1 MAIETRDTR
10 TTHTTGPAVRD
21 RLASRTAAY
30 GESIWTEMAGMFL
43 QHPDPVYFGDGSPAP
58 EMMPVAQLRAASAHA
73 WESAPKVLGYGESD
87 GYAPLRELIV
97 ERMKPRGIA
106 ATAEDIIVTPGS
118 TQGIELAARIMLDP
132 GDVVILENP
141 TFLGAIQTFEA
152 YEPRFVPIDVDEH
165 GMQIDALERAL
176 ASKPRAKLIYTI
188 PTFQNPTGTTLP
200 LDRRQRMI
208 ELAHDYGVLIVE
220 DDPYGELQYD
230 GEIVPPLRALDP
242 DVLHLGTFSKTIA
255 PAVRTG
261 WTVAPTTLKTYLLAA
276 RELIDIH
283 NDRITMRT
291 IYHTA
296 ADGYLDAHLPAARAL
311 YKSRRD
317 VMLAALEEHMPEGVT
332 WSRPNGG
339 FFVWVTLPEHIDVVE
354 LLGQAAHNGVIFFPG
369 HWFYPHQDRRHT
381 LRLSFSTVPEER
393 IRLGIERLG
402 ETIRNA

>member
-1 MAIETRDTR
+1 MAIETRDTII
-10 TTHTTGPAVRD
+10 THTSRPTVRD
-21 RLASRTAAY
+21 RVASRTAVY
-30 GESIWTEMAGMFL
+30 GDSIWTEMAEMFR

-118 TQGIELAARIMLDP
+118 TQGIELAARVMLDP

-152 YEPRFVPIDVDEH
+152 YEPRFAPIDVDEH
-165 GMQIDALERAL
+165 GMDIDALARAL
-176 ASKPRAKLIYTI
+176 ASEPRAKLIYTI

-208 ELAHDYGVLIVE
+208 ALAREYGVLIVE

-230 GEIVPPLRALDP
+230 GEVIPPLRALDP

-261 WTVAPTTLKTYLLAA
+261 WTVAPKALKTYLLAA

-296 ADGYLDAHLPAARAL
+296 ADGYLDAHLPDARAL
-311 YKSRRD
+311 YKRRRD
-317 VMLAALEEHMPEGVT
+317 AMLAALEEHMPEGVT
-332 WSRPNGG
+332 WPRPNGG

-354 LLGQAAHNGVIFFPG
+354 LFGQAAHDGVIFFPG

-381 LRLSFSTVPEER
+381 FRLSFSTVPEER

-402 ETIRNA
+402 EVLRNA